1 MNGKKVFFLLIF
13 LFSVSTAIYSFKW
26 DIFPLL
32 VSFFILIYFFYKFNA
47 GSFNKSNLDNFPFK
61 YKKKQFLLSKK
72 ELSFYNF
79 LRDNISDKYSIMCS
93 VRLIDVIE
101 PVDKRDYTAKAKI
114 IQKHIDFLIV
124 TSWYLNPVLAIEL
137 NDSSHR
143 DSKRFERDN
152 FLDLAFQTAWLPLI
166 FVSTRD
172 LSKKEYLK
180 KLLSEFIELS

>member
-1 MNGKKVFFLLIF
+1 MESSLIIVRVFYFYIKVKMDLLKKI
-13 LFSVSTAIYSFKW
+13 I
-26 DIFPLL
+26 D
-32 VSFFILIYFFYKFNA
+32 FILSLFWANE
-47 GSFNKSNLDNFPFK
+47 NKNNDKLNKFPFK
-61 YKKKQFLLSKK
+61 YKKKQFLLTKK

-79 LRDNISDKYSIMCS
+79 LKNNIPDKYSIMCS
-93 VRLIDVIE
+93 VRLIDIIE

-143 DSKRFERDN
+143 DPKRFERDN

-172 LSKKEYLK
+172 LDKKEYLR